1 MNEVA
6 GNPPAASPG
15 NPPGNLAGNAP
26 ITTATNAPAS
36 PGGQATGTRR
46 LLRRLRD
53 VMAGSGTAQERLDRI
68 VRIVAAEMVAEV
80 CSAYVMRAGEVLE
93 LFATEGLRREAVHRT
108 RLRVGEGLV
117 GVIAATA
124 RPLALADAQAH
135 PDFAYRPETG
145 EEVYHSLM
153 GVPIL
158 RGGRVLGVLVV
169 QNRTRRH
176 YTEDEIEIAQTIA
189 MIVAELVASGELV
202 NPLEMAQSDS
212 GALLPLRLDGIRLN
226 EGIAIGPAVLHVP
239 KLVIRQVVAE
249 DVGAELDRLSRAVSQ
264 MQSAIDELVAASRRL
279 GAGEHR
285 DIIETYRMFAADRGW
300 LGRITEAVRS
310 GLTAEAAVQ
319 KIREETR
326 TRMMQAADPY
336 LRERLLDLEDLA
348 NRLQHYL
355 SGGLVG
361 AEAGNLPPEFILV
374 AHSMGPAELLDYAHR
389 RVRGLVL
396 EEGSPTAHVSIVA
409 RAFDIPVVGR
419 VEDATSR
426 TEPGDIVIVDG
437 DHGQVLIRPGED
449 LHQSIVATV
458 AERSRRRAYYE
469 TLRDQPSETRDGVP
483 IRLLLNAGLLIDL
496 VQLAPTGAQG
506 VGLFRSE
513 IPLLTRDAFPDVADQ
528 TAFYR
533 RAYEQMG
540 GRPIMFR
547 TLDIGGDKVLPY
559 LSNAVEENPAMGW
572 RAIRIGL
579 DRPAMLRQ
587 QLRALLRAA
596 AGRDLWVKFPMIA
609 EVAELERARALLER
623 ERERAGSD
631 GYEPP
636 SSVKIGVMLEVPS
649 LLWQLPALLE
659 RIDFLS
665 IGTNDLAQFLFA
677 CDRGNP
683 RLADRYDLLSAPM
696 IALLRD
702 VVGKCAAAGVPLSMC
717 GEMAGNPVEAMML
730 IGLGFR
736 TLSMTATAIGPVKT
750 MIRSLDADS
759 LAGYIDEI
767 GERPDHSL
775 RHRLDAY
782 ARDHA
787 VVL

>member
-1 MNEVA
+1 MNEIP
-6 GNPPAASPG
+6 GNTPAA
-15 NPPGNLAGNAP
+15 
-26 ITTATNAPAS
+26 APATS
-36 PGGQATGTRR
+36 PGGSPGPLPGSASASASAQAGTHVTGTRR

-53 VMAGSGTAQERLDRI
+53 VMAASGTAQERLDRI

-117 GVIAATA
+117 GGIAATA

-145 EEVYHSLM
+145 EEIYHSLM

-169 QNRTRRH
+169 QNRTPRR

-189 MIVAELVASGELV
+189 MIVAELIASGELV
-202 NPLEMAQSDS
+202 NPLEMAQSSS
-212 GALLPLRLDGIRLN
+212 GALLPLRLNGVRLN
-226 EGIAIGPAVLHVP
+226 DGLAIGPAVLHTP

-249 DVGAELDRLSRAVSQ
+249 DIESELARLRRAVSA
-264 MQSAIDELVAASRRL
+264 MQSAIDDLVAASRGL

-326 TRMMQAADPY
+326 TRMMQIADPY
-336 LRERLLDLEDLA
+336 LRERVLDLEDLA
-348 NRLQHYL
+348 NRLQHFL
-355 SGGLVG
+355 AGGLSG
-361 AEAGNLPPEFILV
+361 AEAGALPPEFILV

-389 RVRGLVL
+389 RIRGLVL
-396 EEGSPTAHVSIVA
+396 EEGSPTAHVAIVA

-419 VEDATSR
+419 VEDATNR
-426 TEPGDIVIVDG
+426 IEPGDIVIVDG
-437 DHGQVLIRPGED
+437 DHGQVMIRPSED
-449 LHQSIVATV
+449 IHQSIVDAI
-458 AERSRRRAYYE
+458 AERTRRRAYYD
-469 TLRDQPSETRDGVP
+469 TLRDQPAVTRDGVP

-496 VQLAPTGAQG
+496 VQVAATGAEG
-506 VGLFRSE
+506 VGLFRTE

-528 TAFYR
+528 TGFYR
-533 RAYEQMG
+533 RAYEQVG
-540 GRPIMFR
+540 ERPIIFR

-559 LSNAVEENPAMGW
+559 LSHAAEDNPAMGW

-609 EVAELERARALLER
+609 EVAEFERARALLEL
-623 ERERAGSD
+623 ERRRAAEE
-631 GYEPP
+631 GYVPP
-636 SSVKIGVMLEVPS
+636 RSVRVGVMLEIPS

-659 RIDFLS
+659 RVDFLS
-665 IGTNDLAQFLFA
+665 IGTNDLVQFLFA

-696 IALLRD
+696 VSLLRD
-702 VVGKCAAAGVPLSMC
+702 VVTKCAAADVPLIMC
-717 GEMAGNPVEAMML
+717 GEMAGSPVEAMTL
-730 IGLGFR
+730 IALGFR
-736 TLSMTATAIGPVKT
+736 TLSLTATALGSVKT
-750 MIRSLDADS
+750 MIRSLDTGGVS
-759 LAGYIDEI
+759 RYLDEI

-775 RHRLDAY
+775 RHRLEAY

-787 VVL
+787 VAL